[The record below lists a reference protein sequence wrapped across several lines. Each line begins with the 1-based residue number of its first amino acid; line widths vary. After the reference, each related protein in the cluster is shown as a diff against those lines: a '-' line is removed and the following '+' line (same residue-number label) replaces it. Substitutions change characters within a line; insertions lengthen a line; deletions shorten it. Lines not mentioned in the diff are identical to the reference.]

1 MEECLQILEEGEETD
16 MDILLVTQVKCHI
29 TGNMLS
35 SPSADEAR
43 QKLNSNAPSQ
53 VLVAVLL
60 QQLTDIQQQLPPR
73 IQSHS

>member
-16 MDILLVTQVKCHI
+16 MDILLVTQIKCHI
-29 TGNMLS
+29 IGNMLS
-35 SPSADEAR
+35 SPSADAAR

-53 VLVAVLL
+53 VLVAILL
-60 QQLTDIQQQLPPR
+60 QQITDIQQQLPPR